1 MIGCEI
7 MPCNPSC
14 SYFHCVDK
22 NIKYKRDKFGVK
34 YFTSKLECEFDN
46 SEIKSWEKEC
56 PKDKKEK

>member
-1 MIGCEI
+1 